1 MIRHTSRASDRCAA
15 RAGRSNIGIFIKHL
29 ASTPPLMTVRLFC
42 YVPACYRFAF
52 GLYDLPTAEVQVS
65 FTLETKGHQH
75 VQEIL
80 TSLAENGFHLITP

>member
-1 MIRHTSRASDRCAA
+1 
-15 RAGRSNIGIFIKHL
+15 
-29 ASTPPLMTVRLFC
+29 MTVRLFC
-42 YVPACYRFAF
+42 YVPACYLFAF
-52 GLYDLPTAEVQVS
+52 VLYDLPTAEVQVA